1 MSAVNRY
8 CLLLVLSLGLSSCAA
23 NGITHQPLPE
33 GLVENAQVLNFE
45 TARTWADEFSPEYSK
60 TLKFR
65 EQQVQNSGLVS
76 GDVNILVLSGGGQ
89 NGAFGAGYLNGWTK
103 RGTRPEFEIVT
114 GVSTGALIAPLAFLG
129 SRYDS
134 DLERFYTTHSTRD
147 IVKPN
152 YLAGLLSG
160 AAVTDSKPLANLIS
174 DFVTPEFLA
183 QIAREHRR
191 GRRLALITTN
201 IEAQRPV
208 IWDMGQIAEVGT
220 VEALN
225 LFRKVV
231 LASASIPGAFP
242 PVQIDVVANGQNYSE
257 LHVDGATT
265 TNLFLAPL
273 NLTLVKGNSNRKGR
287 IYILTNG
294 KYLPEY
300 KPVKAK
306 TLPLAGRAFSTLLK
320 YSTKADVQRLQLFAN
335 RTGAELRFVS
345 IPIEFDEESSEPF
358 DKTYMRVL
366 YDFGYEAGL
375 HGDLET
381 SRPRVF

>member
-1 MSAVNRY
+1 MGKFKRS
-8 CLLLVLSLGLSSCAA
+8 CLLLFVCVALVSCAA
-23 NGITHQPLPE
+23 NGISHQPLPE
-33 GLVENAQVLNFE
+33 EYVEDAQVQNFE
-45 TARTWADEFSPEYSK
+45 TARTWADEFSPGYKE
-60 TLKFR
+60 TLKVR
-65 EQQVQNSGLVS
+65 EQQIRSSGLVRK
-76 GDVNILVLSGGGQ
+76 DANILVLSGGGQ

-103 RGTRPEFEIVT
+103 RGNRPQFEIVT

-129 SRYDS
+129 PEYDP
-134 DLERFYTTHSTRD
+134 DLEQFYTTHSTRD

-152 YLAGLLSG
+152 YIAGLLSG
-160 AAVTDSKPLANLIS
+160 AAVTDSKPLASLIS
-174 DFVTPEFLA
+174 EFVTLDLLA

-208 IWDMGQIAEVGT
+208 IWDMGQIAEAGT
-220 VEALN
+220 AEALD

-242 PVQIDVVANGQNYSE
+242 PVQIDVVANGQTYSE

-273 NLTLVKGNSNRKGR
+273 NLSVFRGGPKRTGR
-287 IYILTNG
+287 IFVLTNG

-300 KPVKAK
+300 KPVQVK

-320 YSTKADVQRLQLFAN
+320 YSTKADVQRLQLFAD

-358 DKTYMRVL
+358 DKVYMNAL
-366 YDFGYEAGL
+366 YDFGFGAGL
-375 HGDLET
+375 RGNLET

>member
-1 MSAVNRY
+1 MSAIKRF
-8 CLLLVLSLGLSSCAA
+8 CLLAAISLGVASCAG

-33 GLVENAQVLNFE
+33 DLVEEAQVLNFE
-45 TARTWADEFSPEYSK
+45 TARTWADAFSPGYSA
-60 TLKFR
+60 TLKTR
-65 EQQVQNSGLVS
+65 EKQISASGLAS
-76 GDVNILVLSGGGQ
+76 GDANILVLSGGGQ
-89 NGAFGAGYLNGWTK
+89 NGAFGAGYLNGWTR
-103 RGTRPEFEIVT
+103 RGDRPQFEIVT

-129 SRYDS
+129 PEYDA

-147 IVKPN
+147 IIKPN
-152 YLAGLLSG
+152 YIAGLLSG
-160 AAVTDSKPLANLIS
+160 TAVTDSKPLANLIAE
-174 DFVTPEFLA
+174 FITPEFLA
-183 QIAREHRR
+183 EVAREHRR

-208 IWDMGQIAEVGT
+208 IWDMGQIAEIGT
-220 VEALN
+220 VQSLE

-242 PVQIDVVANGQNYSE
+242 PVQIDVVADGQTYSE

-273 NLTLVKGNSNRKGR
+273 NLTVFNDKPKRKGR
-287 IYILTNG
+287 IFILTNG

-300 KPVKAK
+300 KPVKVR
-306 TLPLAGRAFSTLLK
+306 TIPLAGRAFSTLLK

-345 IPIEFDEESSEPF
+345 IPIEFDEDSTEPF
-358 DKTYMRVL
+358 DKTYMQAL
-366 YDFGYEAGL
+366 YDFGYGAGQRR
-375 HGDLET
+375 DLET

>member
-1 MSAVNRY
+1 M
-8 CLLLVLSLGLSSCAA
+8 GISSCAGS
-23 NGITHQPLPE
+23 GITHQPLPE
-33 GLVENAQVLNFE
+33 DLVEEALVLNFE
-45 TARTWADEFSPEYSK
+45 TARTWADAFSPGYSA
-60 TLKFR
+60 TLKTR
-65 EQQVQNSGLVS
+65 EKQIRASGLAG
-76 GDVNILVLSGGGQ
+76 GDANILVLSGGGQ

-103 RGTRPEFEIVT
+103 RGDRPQFEIVT

-129 SRYDS
+129 PKYDS

-147 IVKPN
+147 IIKPN
-152 YLAGLLSG
+152 YIAGLLSG
-160 AAVTDSKPLANLIS
+160 AAVTDSKPLASLIAE
-174 DFVTPEFLA
+174 FITPEFLA
-183 QIAREHRR
+183 EVAREHRR

-208 IWDMGQIAEVGT
+208 IWDMGQIAEAGT
-220 VEALN
+220 AESLD

-242 PVQIDVVANGQNYSE
+242 PVQIDVVADGQTYSE

-273 NLTLVKGNSNRKGR
+273 NLTVLNDNPKRRGR

-300 KPVKAK
+300 KPVEAK
-306 TLPLAGRAFSTLLK
+306 TIPLAGRAFSTLLK
-320 YSTKADVQRLQLFAN
+320 YSTKADVQRLQLFAD

-345 IPIEFDEESSEPF
+345 IPIEFDEDSTEPF
-358 DKTYMRVL
+358 DKDYMNAL
-366 YDFGYEAGL
+366 YDFGYGAGERR
-375 HGDLET
+375 DLET

>member
-1 MSAVNRY
+1 MSKIRRS
-8 CLLLVLSLGLSSCAA
+8 CLFLLVSVALVSCAA
-23 NGITHQPLPE
+23 NGISHRPLPE
-33 GLVENAQVLNFE
+33 EYVEDAQVLNFE
-45 TARTWADEFSPEYSK
+45 TARTWADEFSPSYKE
-60 TLKFR
+60 TLQVR
-65 EQQVQNSGLVS
+65 EKQIRSSGLVRE
-76 GDVNILVLSGGGQ
+76 DANILVLSGGGQ

-103 RGTRPEFEIVT
+103 RGDRPRFEIVT

-129 SRYDS
+129 PEYDA

-147 IVKPN
+147 IVRPN
-152 YLAGLLSG
+152 YIGGLLSG
-160 AAVTDSKPLANLIS
+160 AAITDSKPLAGLIS
-174 DFVTPEFLA
+174 EFVTAELLA
-183 QIAREHRR
+183 KIAKEHRR

-208 IWDMGQIAEVGT
+208 IWDMGQIAEAGT
-220 VEALN
+220 DEALN

-242 PVQIDVVANGQNYSE
+242 PVQIDVVADGQIYSE

-273 NLTLVKGNSNRKGR
+273 NLTVFRDNRKRKGR

-300 KPVKAK
+300 KPVEAK
-306 TLPLAGRAFSTLLK
+306 TIPLAGRAFSTLLK
-320 YSTKADVQRLQLFAN
+320 YSTKADVQRLQLFAD

-358 DKTYMRVL
+358 DKAYMNAL
-366 YDFGYEAGL
+366 YDFGFGAGL
-375 HGDLET
+375 RGDLET
-381 SRPRVF
+381 PRPRVF

>member
-1 MSAVNRY
+1 MIVSKRFG
-8 CLLLVLSLGLSSCAA
+8 LLLCLFLGLSACAG

-33 GLVENAQVLNFE
+33 ELVENAQVLNFE
-45 TARTWADEFSPEYSK
+45 SARTWADEFSPAYST
-60 TLKFR
+60 TLKLR
-65 EQQVQNSGLVS
+65 EQQIRSSGLVRGS
-76 GDVNILVLSGGGQ
+76 ANILVLSGGGQ
-89 NGAFGAGYLNGWTK
+89 NGAFGAGYLNGWTE

-129 SRYDS
+129 PKYDAE
-134 DLERFYTTHSTRD
+134 LKRFYTTHSTRD

-152 YLAGLLSG
+152 YVAGLLSG
-160 AAVTDSKPLANLIS
+160 AAVTDSRPLADLIS
-174 DFVTPEFLA
+174 EFVTPALLA
-183 QIAREHRR
+183 EVAREHRR

-208 IWDMGQIAEVGT
+208 LWDMGQIAEAGT
-220 VEALN
+220 LEALE

-242 PVQIDVVANGQNYSE
+242 PVQIDVVANGEKYTE

-273 NLTLVKGNSNRKGR
+273 NLTGVRDNKRRSGR

-300 KPVKAK
+300 KPVRAR
-306 TLPLAGRAFSTLLK
+306 TIPLAGRAFSTLLK
-320 YSTKADVQRLQLFAN
+320 YSTKADVQRLKLFAA
-335 RTGAELRFVS
+335 RVGAELRFVS
-345 IPIEFDEESSEPF
+345 IPIEFDEDSSEPF
-358 DKTYMRVL
+358 DKAYMRAL
-366 YDFGYEAGL
+366 YDFGYGAGVS
-375 HGDLET
+375 GNLET

>member
-1 MSAVNRY
+1 MSTIKRF
-8 CLLLVLSLGLSSCAA
+8 CLLATISLAVASCAG

-33 GLVENAQVLNFE
+33 DLVEGASVLNFE
-45 TARTWADEFSPEYSK
+45 TARTWADAFSPGYSA
-60 TLKFR
+60 TLKTR
-65 EQQVQNSGLVS
+65 EKQIRASGLAS

-103 RGTRPEFEIVT
+103 RGDRPQFEIVT

-129 SRYDS
+129 PKYDA

-147 IVKPN
+147 IIKPN
-152 YLAGLLSG
+152 YIAGLLSG
-160 AAVTDSKPLANLIS
+160 AAVTDSKPLASLIAE
-174 DFVTPEFLA
+174 FVTPEFLA
-183 QIAREHRR
+183 EVAREHRR

-208 IWDMGQIAEVGT
+208 IWDMGQIAEAGT
-220 VEALN
+220 VESVD

-242 PVQIDVVANGQNYSE
+242 PVQIDVVADGQTYSE

-273 NLTLVKGNSNRKGR
+273 NLTVFNDTPKRRGR
-287 IYILTNG
+287 IFILTNG

-300 KPVKAK
+300 RPVKAK
-306 TLPLAGRAFSTLLK
+306 TIPLAGRAFSTLLK
-320 YSTKADVQRLQLFAN
+320 YSTKADVQRLQLFAD

-345 IPIEFDEESSEPF
+345 IPIEFDEDSTEPF
-358 DKTYMRVL
+358 DKDYMNAL
-366 YDFGYEAGL
+366 YDFGYGAGERR
-375 HGDLET
+375 DLET

>member
-1 MSAVNRY
+1 MSTIKRF
-8 CLLLVLSLGLSSCAA
+8 CLLAAISLAVASCAGS
-23 NGITHQPLPE
+23 GITHQPLPE
-33 GLVENAQVLNFE
+33 DLVEDASVLNFE
-45 TARTWADEFSPEYSK
+45 TARTWADAFSPGYSA
-60 TLKFR
+60 TLKTR
-65 EQQVQNSGLVS
+65 EKQIRASGLAG
-76 GDVNILVLSGGGQ
+76 GDANILVLSGGGQ

-103 RGTRPEFEIVT
+103 RGDRPQFEIVT

-129 SRYDS
+129 PKYDA

-147 IVKPN
+147 IIKPN
-152 YLAGLLSG
+152 YIAGLLSG
-160 AAVTDSKPLANLIS
+160 AAVTDSKPLASLIAE
-174 DFVTPEFLA
+174 FITPEFLA
-183 QIAREHRR
+183 EVAREHRR

-208 IWDMGQIAEVGT
+208 IWDMGQIAEAGT
-220 VEALN
+220 AESLD

-242 PVQIDVVANGQNYSE
+242 PVQIDVVADGQTYSE

-273 NLTLVKGNSNRKGR
+273 NLTVFNDNPKRRGR

-300 KPVKAK
+300 RPVKAK
-306 TLPLAGRAFSTLLK
+306 TIPLAGRAFSTLLK
-320 YSTKADVQRLQLFAN
+320 YSTKADVQRLRLFAD

-345 IPIEFDEESSEPF
+345 IPIEFDEDSSEPF
-358 DKTYMRVL
+358 DKDYMNAL
-366 YDFGYEAGL
+366 YDFGYGAGQRR
-375 HGDLET
+375 DLET

>member
-23 NGITHQPLPE
+23 NGITHHPLPE

-287 IYILTNG
+287 IYVLTNG

-358 DKTYMRVL
+358 DKTYMRAL
-366 YDFGYEAGL
+366 YDFGYGAGL
-375 HGDLET
+375 HGVLET